1 MTPDKIARA
10 RRAIVVRPAV
20 EPDTASGTRLVAS
33 LRRLGYDEKTIARL
47 TRGSR
52 VQPTAQ

>member
-1 MTPDKIARA
+1 MTPDKVARA
-10 RRAIVVRPAV
+10 RRAIVVRPVV
-20 EPDTASGTRLVAS
+20 EPDAASGKRLVAS

-52 VQPTAQ
+52 VQPATQ